1 MHVCACVGRVDI
13 DSAFCKHA
21 HLVSFTKI
29 ITLIFLFFFHLIH
42 RCKDVGIHAMPLQ
55 PAKRRIA
62 LVTNLDVPNRCHCGQ
77 AATVVGNV
85 RHSYWRLGY
94 YDGGSGGRANLWAR
108 WPLDE
113 AQAEGAIDS
122 APRMAMA

>member
-1 MHVCACVGRVDI
+1 
-13 DSAFCKHA
+13 
-21 HLVSFTKI
+21 
-29 ITLIFLFFFHLIH
+29 
-42 RCKDVGIHAMPLQ
+42 MPLQ